1 MRDMKRK
8 SCQWHYLLWTNT
20 AAAATTA
27 ATAPAAAVWA
37 STTGWKVGWATR
49 HAPARHP
56 SCTCPATTMR
66 GRRRERHA
74 TVHVR
79 QWREACA
86 EGTHD
91 REEDGLGGV
100 QDTRQGLKRAG
111 DEHRIH
117 CCWHRCS
124 LLLASLTPTP
134 SSPGGQAIWR
144 GDATNLRPSSL
155 ACTLVP
161 ARASGR

>member
-1 MRDMKRK
+1 MKRK
-8 SCQWHYLLWTNT
+8 SCQWHYLLWTT
-20 AAAATTA
+20 TTTAATTA

-100 QDTRQGLKRAG
+100 QDTRQGLKRTP
-111 DEHRIH
+111 DP
-117 CCWHRCS
+117 
-124 LLLASLTPTP
+124 LLLASLLTAAGVSDTHTII
-134 SSPGGQAIWR
+134 PGR
-144 GDATNLRPSSL
+144 
-155 ACTLVP
+155 
-161 ARASGR
+161 RASWALADQDGRLICQPNWNSR